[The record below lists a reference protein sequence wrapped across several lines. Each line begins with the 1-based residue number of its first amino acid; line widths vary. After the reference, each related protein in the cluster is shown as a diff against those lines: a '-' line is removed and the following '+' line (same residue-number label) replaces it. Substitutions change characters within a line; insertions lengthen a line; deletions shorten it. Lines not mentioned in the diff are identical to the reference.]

1 MWRWDM
7 HGTTW
12 ANGSALSTHRFWV
25 SSTWICLLLHANEF
39 QFKFSSLFL
48 IVSESMKWMSQWNS
62 EIVLISCGYSWT
74 MILLGT
80 VQSRSSASGK
90 GRNTWQTWQG
100 RGTWWE
106 ICTQLRLR
114 SNMVGSAAQLI
125 ELVSF
130 GLQRMKSLGCCSCS
144 SGLVPCLPCKS
155 FQLSR
160 SPFIRICGLHGK
172 LSFRDVAASL

>member
-1 MWRWDM
+1 M
-7 HGTTW
+7 HGTTC

-114 SNMVGSAAQLI
+114 SNMVGSGAQCWSSWCPLASSAWKAWAAVRAHQAW
-125 ELVSF
+125 
-130 GLQRMKSLGCCSCS
+130 
-144 SGLVPCLPCKS
+144 
-155 FQLSR
+155 
-160 SPFIRICGLHGK
+160 SP
-172 LSFRDVAASL
+172 ASHAKA